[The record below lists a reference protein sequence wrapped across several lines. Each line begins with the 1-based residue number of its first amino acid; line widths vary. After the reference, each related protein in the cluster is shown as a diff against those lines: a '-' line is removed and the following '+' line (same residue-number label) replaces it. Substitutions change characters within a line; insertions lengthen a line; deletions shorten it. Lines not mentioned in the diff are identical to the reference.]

1 MSFTP
6 SGDAGSLA
14 DALERLL
21 LDPAHAAELGRCGRE
36 IVNARF
42 TSDAMAR
49 NFEELL
55 QAAMKIVMRA
65 AALFLFLAVLTTGC
79 SSFERAWRNPPAQS
93 AGIAGRWEGRWQ
105 SARTGHDG
113 KLRAIITPQT
123 AARYDARFRATYR
136 SVLSAEYG
144 VTLDVKQRGPAI

>member
-1 MSFTP
+1 
-6 SGDAGSLA
+6 
-14 DALERLL
+14 
-21 LDPAHAAELGRCGRE
+21 
-36 IVNARF
+36 
-42 TSDAMAR
+42 
-49 NFEELL
+49 
-55 QAAMKIVMRA
+55 MKIVMRA
-65 AALFLFLAVLTTGC
+65 AALFLFVAVLTTGC
-79 SSFERAWRNPPAQS
+79 FSFDRAWRNPPAQS

-144 VTLDVKQRGPAI
+144 VTLDVKRRGPRSEFRGAANLGVWGRYETSGYATATRFHATYRSKFDYGTFEMQRRGE